1 MNRETSHRA
10 SAVSAGVFCQRL
22 AGLIL
27 VSAAIALAFSDA
39 AGFALSPEAGAI
51 LLMATLAIIAF
62 AIYNTPGRAT
72 SLIGLFFVGTLL
84 WVAPRPVIALISQ
97 DDSVYTLLFG
107 QLVAPRGADLYHLLV
122 FWIVGV
128 AGLFGGY
135 FLFFSNAR
143 ISLPTLSRQGR
154 TYCKRS
160 FMAAL
165 VIVAVLLPVL
175 AQQRA
180 AAFASGGY
188 TALYMNQAESSFSIL
203 PILGYLTPTLYALA
217 VIVGEKKYTRLMI
230 VAVVGYA
237 LCGIYFGRRM
247 EAGTWLLVALWHSSA
262 IREKTIRT
270 GPLLAGFA
278 AAAVGFQWVEV
289 LRTQSDLAD
298 QILFLFFSSQVVL
311 FMIPALSFQLPVPP
325 LHTTIG
331 SLLSMRHVYSLLGI
345 GTVGTANILDYISSQ
360 SSPDLFAGGN
370 GLSSTGFLDVFY
382 LCGRVMILYA
392 IGCAVVGFLLR
403 KWEARALR
411 SNVAMFLLCISL
423 PSLFFVQRSSVF
435 TVTSPAVFLS
445 VFMAGTYVLNLLIT
459 IVKSGARRLDAPA
472 PGGDSPTIPNYP
484 EAISRRS
491 GGFLRLFGA
500 RATGCDGKEAASC
513 PTRCFQS
520 SQL

>member
-1 MNRETSHRA
+1 MNNEISYRA
-10 SAVSAGVFCQRL
+10 GFVSARVFCQRL

-27 VSAAIALAFSDA
+27 ISAAIAIAFGDA
-39 AGFALSPEAGAI
+39 TGFSLSPEAGAI
-51 LLMATLAIIAF
+51 LLIATLALIAF

-84 WVAPRPVIALISQ
+84 WVAPRPVIAVISQ
-97 DDSVYTLLFG
+97 NDSIYTLLFG

-122 FWIVGV
+122 FWIVGI

-135 FLFFSNAR
+135 FLSFSDAR
-143 ISLPTLSRQGR
+143 ISLQPLSQQDR

-165 VIVAVLLPVL
+165 AIVAVLLPVL
-175 AQQRA
+175 AQERA

-188 TALYMNQAESSFSIL
+188 TALYLNQAESSFSIL
-203 PILGYLTPTLYALA
+203 PILGYLIPTLYALA

-230 VAVVGYA
+230 AAVIGYA

-270 GPLLAGFA
+270 GRLLAGFA
-278 AAAVGFQWVEV
+278 AAACGFQWVEV

-298 QILFLFFSSQVVL
+298 QILFLFFSSQGVI
-311 FMIPALSFQLPVPP
+311 FMIPALLFQLPVPP

-392 IGCAVVGFLLR
+392 IGCALLGFLLR
-403 KWEARALR
+403 KWEAKALR
-411 SNVAMFLLCISL
+411 SNVAMFFLCISL

-445 VFMAGTYVLNLLIT
+445 VFMAGTYALNLLIT
-459 IVKSGARRLDAPA
+459 IVKSGARRLEAPA
-472 PGGDSPTIPNYP
+472 PDGASSTLSGYP
-484 EAISRRS
+484 EAIPRQRS
-491 GGFLRLFGA
+491 GGCWRLLET
-500 RATGCDGKEAASC
+500 RAAGCD
-513 PTRCFQS
+513 
-520 SQL
+520 